1 MENPYDPSERE
12 SLDTVEKQ
20 PSHLVRG
27 APIVGCISGGCLI
40 PILLFLF
47 CGIVLNDTGGP
58 LIWPILSVF
67 FGLLGLLVGLAI
79 RLVRK

>member
-1 MENPYDPSERE
+1 MENPYGPPERE
-12 SLDTVEKQ
+12 SLDTTEKQ
-20 PSHLVRG
+20 PSHLARR
-27 APIVGCISGGCLI
+27 APIVGCLSGGCLI

-58 LIWPILSVF
+58 LIWPILSAF
-67 FGLLGLLVGLAI
+67 LGLLGLLVGLAI